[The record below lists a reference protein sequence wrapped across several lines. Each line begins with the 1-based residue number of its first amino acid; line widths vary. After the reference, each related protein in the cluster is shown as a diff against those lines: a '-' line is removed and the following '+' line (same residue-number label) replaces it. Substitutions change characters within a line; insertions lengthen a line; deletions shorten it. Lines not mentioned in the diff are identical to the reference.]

1 LNTTPADYQFSP
13 TSKQAYAHDH
23 SYTQR
28 LETERRYLR
37 ERHDTVLREV
47 LALEVQMGLGER
59 WTPTSTQYKDT
70 LRYIS
75 MRKYHR
81 ALDELQ
87 RLVVMRLFELHK
99 LNLNQTG
106 NRHTILFFILTSTNL

>member
-1 LNTTPADYQFSP
+1 MSN
-13 TSKQAYAHDH
+13 
-23 SYTQR
+23 TQR
-28 LETERRYLR
+28 LETDRRYLM
-37 ERHDTVLREV
+37 ERRDILLREV
-47 LALEVQMGLGER
+47 LAMEVKMGITR
-59 WTPTSTQYKDT
+59 WTPTSPEYQDT

-106 NRHTILFFILTSTNL
+106 NRFLVTIHLHN